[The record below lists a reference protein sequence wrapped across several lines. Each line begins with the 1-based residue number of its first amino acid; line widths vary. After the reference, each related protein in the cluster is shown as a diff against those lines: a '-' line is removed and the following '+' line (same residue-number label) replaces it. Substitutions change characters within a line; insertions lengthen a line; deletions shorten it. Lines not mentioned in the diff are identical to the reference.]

1 MTTIYRYIQL
11 GIHVRARYDKVTGK
25 FMREVCEVCEFYV
38 TEDNKP
44 EYNIIYKKNID
55 GTEVIN
61 GPTSHLIDYLESQG
75 VNLDEKN
82 FDGLTSSAPD
92 PFNNNEVKETVNQV
106 PITPTTNQTQTS
118 EVEEIL

>member
-1 MTTIYRYIQL
+1 M
-11 GIHVRARYDKVTGK
+11 
-25 FMREVCEVCEFYV
+25 CEFYV

-55 GTEVIN
+55 GTEIIN